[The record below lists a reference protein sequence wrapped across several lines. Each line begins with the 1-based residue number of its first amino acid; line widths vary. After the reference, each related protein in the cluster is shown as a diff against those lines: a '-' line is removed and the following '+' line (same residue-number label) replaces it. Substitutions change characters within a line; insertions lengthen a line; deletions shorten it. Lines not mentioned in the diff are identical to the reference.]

1 MLQDPEIYGLLKNFQ
16 DSIFAQKID
25 KRRRTEAYSY
35 IGARM
40 SESDWLEDNPSL
52 SMFRLA
58 AKLAWEGHLPSV
70 KKMKLSYRD
79 LISDIPCVKLG
90 KLASIVTDVVMIYSI
105 DPASLDIVLES
116 VRCSLLG
123 LVNMTLT
130 EPQTRA
136 LVTALTERLERLTL
150 SSGLTVDIETLCQ
163 YDGQGR
169 CQRLGAWRD
178 TRRMYGE
185 RLRRWGEE
193 VGWAVTTDD
202 NDWLIIQR
210 K

>member
-1 MLQDPEIYGLLKNFQ
+1 
-16 DSIFAQKID
+16 
-25 KRRRTEAYSY
+25 
-35 IGARM
+35 M

-52 SMFRLA
+52 PMFRLA
-58 AKLAWEGHLPSV
+58 AMLAWEGHLPSV